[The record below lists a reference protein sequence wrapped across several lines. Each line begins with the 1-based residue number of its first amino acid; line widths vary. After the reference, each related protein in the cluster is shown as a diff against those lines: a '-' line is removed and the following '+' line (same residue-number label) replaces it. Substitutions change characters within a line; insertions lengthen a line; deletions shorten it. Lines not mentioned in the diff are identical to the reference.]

1 MSPAPDDVARQRAY
15 FANVASQYD
24 ARIEEE
30 FEHAFALAFLHGAIE
45 HFGFT
50 SVLDVGSGTG
60 RALTYLREKAPALR
74 LLGVEPVEAL
84 RKVGHAKGIPSGEL
98 VDGDATAMRFADDEF
113 DVVCEFGVLHHV
125 PRPERAVAEMLRVA
139 RRAVFISDSNNF
151 GQGRPVVRAAKQ
163 LANALGV
170 WRALDF
176 VKTRG
181 KGYTY
186 SDGDGVAY
194 SYSVFNSYEQ
204 VARACKSVH
213 VLNTDAGSWGVDP
226 YRSAGHVALLGILK

>member
-1 MSPAPDDVARQRAY
+1 MSGDDVELKLQRKY
-15 FANVASQYD
+15 FADLAHDYD

-30 FEHAFALAFLHGAIE
+30 FEHAFALAFLHGAVE
-45 HFGFT
+45 RFGFT

-60 RALTYLREKAPALR
+60 RALTYLRGKVPALR
-74 LLGVEPVEAL
+74 LLGIEPVEAL
-84 RKVGHAKGIPSGEL
+84 RKVGHSKGIPAAEL
-98 VDGDATAMRFADDEF
+98 VDGDATSMPFADGAF
-113 DVVCEFGVLHHV
+113 DVVCEFGVLHHI

-151 GQGRPVVRAAKQ
+151 GQGRPVVRVAKQ
-163 LANALGV
+163 IANALGV
-170 WRALDF
+170 WRALDL

-186 SDGDGVAY
+186 SEGDGVAY
-194 SYSVFNSYEQ
+194 SYSVFNSYDQ

-226 YRSAGHVALLGILK
+226 YRSAAHVALLGLLK